1 MIWAVVLAA
10 GESRRM
16 GRPKMLLPYGGKTIL
31 ESLLDTILTTP
42 IPRIMVVLGAE
53 RRKISSLLSPYPVE
67 TVFNP
72 DYRTGMLSSVQAG
85 FAALPREAGAAV
97 VFLGDQPF
105 VSAAVVARLC
115 EASARSPRSI
125 VLPVVGGRRGHP
137 VLIPSVFWDEIP
149 SLSPEVGLRE
159 LIRRHGQNIL
169 EVAVEEEDILL
180 DIDDPE
186 SYRDALKKRE

>member
-169 EVAVEEEDILL
+169 EVAAEEEDILL

>member
-1 MIWAVVLAA
+1 
-10 GESRRM
+10 
-16 GRPKMLLPYGGKTIL
+16 
-31 ESLLDTILTTP
+31 
-42 IPRIMVVLGAE
+42 
-53 RRKISSLLSPYPVE
+53 
-67 TVFNP
+67 
-72 DYRTGMLSSVQAG
+72 MLSSVQAG

-137 VLIPSVFWDEIP
+137 VLIPSVFCDEIP